1 MIVFCGKCFAA
12 LWLGSVAIHRKTQLQ
27 NFSLYRH
34 GAGTGGRRSVPTTI
48 TRMTASI
55 TAYSAMSCPVSAAQS
70 LCNSVPMLHL
80 PAFLRA
86 TKGKKNNDAQTTNES
101 DR

>member
-34 GAGTGGRRSVPTTI
+34 GAGTGGRSPG
-48 TRMTASI
+48 
-55 TAYSAMSCPVSAAQS
+55 
-70 LCNSVPMLHL
+70 LL
-80 PAFLRA
+80 FRA
-86 TKGKKNNDAQTTNES
+86 TILRKCCGQAWPAAM
-101 DR
+101 